1 MFQLKTNSRIT
12 YTPMCVFG
20 SNRKYGQMENQL
32 HVDRKITYFS
42 HKTNATFILP
52 SNDFQDSQAKRER
65 ERESTSHNPKPRSGL
80 TSAKLRPA
88 QIVLAHSPDH
98 VAPPP
103 RSHAGQ
109 ASSFFSLLP
118 QRRRHLDRS
127 LASRSCRHHLR
138 PISFLTHPRPISS
151 PPLKMVA
158 VAKDQSLFPDLSLF
172 PSISQSFSLWSLI
185 LSL

>member
-1 MFQLKTNSRIT
+1 MVKWKINYTLTVKSPTSAIKPMQPSFYLQMISRT
-12 YTPMCVFG
+12 H
-20 SNRKYGQMENQL
+20 RQRE
-32 HVDRKITYFS
+32 
-42 HKTNATFILP
+42 
-52 SNDFQDSQAKRER
+52 RER
-65 ERESTSHNPKPRSGL
+65 ERESTSHSPKPRSGL

-88 QIVLAHSPDH
+88 QIVLPHSPDH
-98 VAPPP
+98 VALPP

-127 LASRSCRHHLR
+127 LASRSRRHHLR

-172 PSISQSFSLWSLI
+172 PSISQSFSL
-185 LSL
+185 